1 MKFIFPQNYNFKV
14 KFLGLLDYPS
24 IILNFV
30 WWIIIYIFS
39 SLFIYSLLFKL
50 IFFIITCFPVFLL
63 SLFGFHQENII
74 YVFNYVLMF
83 YKNPKIYLY
92 KK

>member
-92 KK
+92 EK